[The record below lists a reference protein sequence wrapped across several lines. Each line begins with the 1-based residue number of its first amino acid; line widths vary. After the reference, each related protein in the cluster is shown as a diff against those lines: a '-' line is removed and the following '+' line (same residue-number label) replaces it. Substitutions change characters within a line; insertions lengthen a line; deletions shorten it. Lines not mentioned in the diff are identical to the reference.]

1 MQIDLLEEG
10 GGGWGV
16 REEVEEVGRLTHVD
30 STLIGY
36 LEANVITATKQ
47 VIVTDYNDNRFY

>member
-1 MQIDLLEEG
+1 MITDFTRYAILTGESFVILLYKEID
-10 GGGWGV
+10 
-16 REEVEEVGRLTHVD
+16 
-30 STLIGY
+30 SSLIGY

>member
-1 MQIDLLEEG
+1 MG
-10 GGGWGV
+10 GGGV

-47 VIVTDYNDNRFY
+47 VIVTDYNDNRLY